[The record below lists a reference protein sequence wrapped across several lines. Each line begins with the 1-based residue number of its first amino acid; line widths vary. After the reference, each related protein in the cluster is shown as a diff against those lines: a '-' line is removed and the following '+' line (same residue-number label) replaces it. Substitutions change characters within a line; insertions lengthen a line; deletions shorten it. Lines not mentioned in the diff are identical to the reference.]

1 MLFCISGDGVPTPTQ
16 NDKIAMFRYLAK
28 IAQMEGA
35 FVIIPSNGVVE
46 GIPENLRRVRCE
58 VYNPA
63 NRHRNEFAER
73 GNRGSWMLVWMPP
86 D

>member
-1 MLFCISGDGVPTPTQ
+1 
-16 NDKIAMFRYLAK
+16 MFTYLAK

-35 FVIIPSNGVVE
+35 FVIIPHNGHVE
-46 GIPENLRRVRCE
+46 GLPDNLRRISSE
-58 VYNPA
+58 VYNPP

-73 GNRGSWMLVWMPP
+73 GARGAWMLVWMPP